1 MYQLNNKYAAKC
13 DLIHFFLIVQRLSH
27 VASCYTENSPKDA
40 VNQEI
45 LFSESAL
52 LATGK
57 IKWPR
62 LVYAQSVK
70 YCC

>member
-13 DLIHFFLIVQRLSH
+13 DLIHFFLIVQKLLHMALS
-27 VASCYTENSPKDA
+27 YTENSPKDA

-45 LFSESAL
+45 IFSESAL

-57 IKWPR
+57 IK
-62 LVYAQSVK
+62 
-70 YCC
+70 